1 MKNIVEEKN
10 IISGNNPQPLR
21 IELNSGDDNS
31 QFAENIINTV
41 HEPLIVLDQDLKVA
55 TASRSFYEFF
65 KVKPEE
71 TVGQLIYDLGNH
83 QWDIP
88 KLRELLESILPEKT
102 TFDNYEVEH
111 DFSTIGFR
119 VMLLNARQIDRAF
132 GKEKIILLTIKDVTE
147 RRRVEELLSEK
158 SRITDK
164 YLEIFL
170 KFVHAPIIIWDS
182 SLLINHIN
190 QEFEKLSG
198 YNRTEVR
205 DKKIDFL
212 FPEDKSDSTIELIRE
227 NLGNE
232 ISKNIEID
240 ILTKDKDIRT
250 VLWNSANIFNKEGKN
265 IVAAIANDITRRKRA
280 QEKISMLAHS
290 LRSIN
295 ESASIIDLE
304 DNIILVNESLLKLNG
319 DSEAGVIDRNNSIF
333 HSSKNLPK
341 VINEILPDTL
351 KDGWN
356 GESWNKRK
364 NGFEFPVEINM
375 KYPSPGNEY
384 LIEAARNIT
393 ERKRIE
399 NELIQEKEKAE
410 EINRLQTIFL
420 ANMSHELRTP
430 LIGILGNAE
439 FLESQLKDNELIQ
452 MAEAIKISGQRLNT
466 TLNNILKVS
475 TINSTKQ
482 QIDLKE
488 KNILEYLREQVKLF
502 KSAAEGK
509 GLSLNFETKEEKLIA
524 YINDDMFVS
533 IIDNLLSNA
542 IKYTDK
548 GTVTITANRENNNAV
563 IEVKD
568 TGIGVSEDLQ
578 EIIFESF
585 RQASEGNNRR
595 FEGSG
600 LGLTL
605 VKKYTVLMGG
615 TITLNSKPGEGST
628 FMLKIPINKNI
639 VKNLVNDDRIIIVD
653 DKEESNRSLRPKL
666 LYVEDEKMILDIVK
680 ELLKDKYDVDGA
692 SNGEDAL
699 IKAKEN
705 DYDAFLIDIGLPGKI
720 DGIQTTKMIKEI
732 KDNKE
737 KPYIAV
743 TVYAM
748 DSAEEFFLSEGLT
761 HYISKPFELQKLL
774 ELIED
779 ALDKSKCRNEE
790 ITVHKRT
797 N

>member
-1 MKNIVEEKN
+1 MESVDET
-10 IISGNNPQPLR
+10 G
-21 IELNSGDDNS
+21 
-31 QFAENIINTV
+31 QFIENILNTGR
-41 HEPLIVLDQDLKVA
+41 EPLIILDHGLKAV
-55 TASRSFYEFF
+55 TASSSFYDFF
-65 KVKPEE
+65 KVTSGE
-71 TVGQLIYDLGNH
+71 TIGKLIYELGNQ
-83 QWDIP
+83 QWNIP
-88 KLRELLESILPEKT
+88 KLKELLETILPEKT
-102 TFDNYEVEH
+102 TVYNYEVENN
-111 DFSTIGFR
+111 FSAIGR
-119 VMLLNARQIDRAF
+119 RIMHLNARQIKIGS
-132 GKEKIILLTIKDVTE
+132 GKEKIILLAIEDITE
-147 RRRVEELLSEK
+147 RRQVKELLSEK
-158 SRITDK
+158 NRITDE
-164 YLEIFL
+164 YLDIFL
-170 KFVHAPIIIWDS
+170 NHAHAPTIIWDS
-182 SLLINHIN
+182 SLIITHIN

-198 YNRTEVR
+198 YDRTEVR

-212 FPEDKSDSTIELIRE
+212 FPIDKIDSTIELIKE

-232 ISKNIEID
+232 RSKDVEIN

-265 IVAAIANDITRRKRA
+265 IAATIAHNITEHKRA
-280 QEKISMLAHS
+280 QEEISMLAHS

-295 ESASIIDLE
+295 ECASINDME
-304 DNIILVNESLLKLNG
+304 DNIILVNESFIKLYG
-319 DSEAGVIDRNNSIF
+319 DSEVGLIDRNNSIF

-341 VINEILPDTL
+341 VVNEILPDTL

-356 GESWNKRK
+356 DESWNKRK

-375 KYPSPGNEY
+375 KYPNPGNEY
-384 LIEAARNIT
+384 LIEVARNIT

-399 NELIQEKEKAE
+399 NELIQEKQKAE
-410 EINRLQTIFL
+410 EMNRLQTIFL

-439 FLESQLKDNELIQ
+439 FLESQLKDKELIQ

-475 TINSTKQ
+475 TINSAKQ
-482 QIDLKE
+482 QINLKE
-488 KNILEYLREQVKLF
+488 KNIIEYLREQIKLF

-533 IIDNLLSNA
+533 IMDNLLSNA
-542 IKYTDK
+542 IKYTDN
-548 GTVTITANRENNNAV
+548 GTVTITANQENNNAV

-578 EIIFESF
+578 EMIFESF

-605 VKKYTVLMGG
+605 VKEYTVLMGG

-628 FMLKIPINKNI
+628 FILKIPLNKNI
-639 VKNLVNDDRIIIVD
+639 VENLVNDNRIIIVD
-653 DKEESNRSLRPKL
+653 DKGKSNNYLRPKL

-680 ELLKDKYDVDGA
+680 ELLKDKYDIDGA

-705 DYDAFLIDIGLPGKI
+705 NYDAFLIDIGLPGKI

-732 KDNKE
+732 KNNKE

-748 DSAEEFFLSEGLT
+748 DNAKEFFLSEGLT
-761 HYISKPFELQKLL
+761 HYISKPFELQKLID
-774 ELIED
+774 LIED
-779 ALDKSKCRNEE
+779 ALEKTKCRKEE
-790 ITVHKRT
+790 IAVHERT
-797 N
+797 I